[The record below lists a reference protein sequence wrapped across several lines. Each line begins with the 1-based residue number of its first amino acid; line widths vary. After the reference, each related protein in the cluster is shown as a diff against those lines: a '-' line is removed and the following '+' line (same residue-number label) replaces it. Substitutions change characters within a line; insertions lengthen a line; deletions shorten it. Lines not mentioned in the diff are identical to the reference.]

1 MKVARFYSEGELSA
15 IRVTNVEETIFEVK
29 NLFAGEQL
37 IEEQIVALI
46 RQNNLGEHSEVD
58 ELRLDFNRIYSK
70 KSILSKTRFGRYKF
84 SDSCFYK
91 GSFSVQTILDIKNE
105 QRYLSAKFKGYA
117 VLNKRFG
124 KEKRTEP
131 YLFASLKNGY
141 FYLLNAEEI
150 SSSNVIVN
158 SFKKSFSWIQ
168 KKIFFKTSS
177 K

>member
-1 MKVARFYSEGELSA
+1 LKVARFYSEGELSA

-29 NLFAGEQL
+29 NLFACEQL
-37 IEEQIVALI
+37 IEEQIVSMI
-46 RQNNLGEHSEVD
+46 RQNNLGELSEVD

-70 KSILSKTRFGRYKF
+70 KAIQSKTRFGRYKLV
-84 SDSCFYK
+84 DSCQFK
-91 GSFSVQTILDIKNE
+91 GAFSVQTILDIKNE
-105 QRYLSAKFKGYA
+105 QRYLSAKFNGYV
-117 VLNKRFG
+117 VLSKRFG
-124 KEKRTEP
+124 KEKRNEP

-150 SSSNVIVN
+150 SSSNIVLN
-158 SFKKSFSWIQ
+158 SFKKTFSWIQ